1 MASGRSVQLTR
12 QIGEHLVVA
21 ELGRR
26 GWLASPFAGNVPG
39 FDILAADPTG
49 RLLEIQVK
57 TLRSGTWQLNA
68 GHFIDVALVDDT
80 QVVRGIKKIDSRGRI
95 MVFVHIGQTGGDRFY
110 LCRIEEL
117 QEHLIGAYKSGK
129 RPKNPKTL
137 HHALHPKHLQQF
149 QDNWSVLDDADGKR
163 RIVAP

>member
-1 MASGRSVQLTR
+1 MASGRNVQLAR

-26 GWLASPFAGNVPG
+26 GWLATPFAGSVPG
-39 FDILAADPTG
+39 FDILAVDASG
-49 RLLEIQVK
+49 RIIEVQVK

-68 GHFIDVALVDDT
+68 GHFIDVDFVDEA
-80 QVVRGIKKIDSRGRI
+80 QVIRGVKKIDTRGRI

-117 QEHLIGAYKSGK
+117 QNRLLSSYKGGK

-137 HHALHPKHLQQF
+137 HHALHPKHLEEF
-149 QDNWSVLDDADGKR
+149 RDNWKVLEA
-163 RIVAP
+163 